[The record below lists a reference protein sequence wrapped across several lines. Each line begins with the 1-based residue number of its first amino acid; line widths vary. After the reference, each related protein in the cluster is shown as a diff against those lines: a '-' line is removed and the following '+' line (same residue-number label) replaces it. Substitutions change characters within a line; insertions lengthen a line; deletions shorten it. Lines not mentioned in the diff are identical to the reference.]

1 MESGATCCRRC
12 ATPWLGWRAPTPWR
26 RSTWRRPDEV
36 VAARSGSPLVV
47 GVGIG
52 EHFLASDTLALRQVT
67 DRFIYLEEGDV
78 VACSAAGLAIYDSA
92 GEPVQREM
100 KRISSEVED
109 ADLGDFEHYML
120 KEIYEQPHAL
130 PPPSPRPR

>member
-1 MESGATCCRRC
+1 MESGATSLLQAMRDTVARLEGAYALAAIDV
-12 ATPWLGWRAPTPWR
+12 AT
-26 RSTWRRPDEV
+26 PDEV

-78 VACSAAGLAIYDSA
+78 VACSAAGPGDLRQRRRA
-92 GEPVQREM
+92 GAARDEAHLQRGGG
-100 KRISSEVED
+100 R
-109 ADLGDFEHYML
+109 G
-120 KEIYEQPHAL
+120 
-130 PPPSPRPR
+130 PR